1 MTESNP
7 QHPPLACVCVCVCA
21 MRCVCVCVQKYK
33 HIHIHTY
40 YTHTHTKRTE
50 MLCAILQVY
59 SIKRRLREVVV
70 GWENRTQSMELAR
83 RSNPS
88 ANPKETSRAQGVE
101 VAG

>member
-1 MTESNP
+1 MCVCV
-7 QHPPLACVCVCVCA
+7 CVCVCVCA
-21 MRCVCVCVQKYK
+21 HVQKYK
-33 HIHIHTY
+33 HVHIHTY

>member
-1 MTESNP
+1 MCVCV
-7 QHPPLACVCVCVCA
+7 CVCVCVCA
-21 MRCVCVCVQKYK
+21 HVQKYK
-33 HIHIHTY
+33 HVHIHTY

-70 GWENRTQSMELAR
+70 GWENRTQSMGLAR

>member
-1 MTESNP
+1 
-7 QHPPLACVCVCVCA
+7 
-21 MRCVCVCVQKYK
+21 
-33 HIHIHTY
+33 
-40 YTHTHTKRTE
+40 